1 MNAFLSWKAF
11 IPLSR
16 LTYCTYLVHPLVIWW
31 FIAGETLIH
40 YSIQIILAYFL
51 GKWRSLV
58 TRTFASGV
66 TVFSSNQEKRQ
77 GIKFDRDGVEWV
89 VVAAASLEEST
100 K

>member
-1 MNAFLSWKAF
+1 MVL
-11 IPLSR
+11 
-16 LTYCTYLVHPLVIWW
+16 
-31 FIAGETLIH
+31 
-40 YSIQIILAYFL
+40 
-51 GKWRSLV
+51 WRSLA

-66 TVFSSNQEKRQ
+66 TVFSGNQEKRQ